1 MHRGDGVTVIDVER
15 VRAETPGCEER
26 LHFNNAGASLMP
38 SPVVDTVVAH
48 LELEARIGGYEA
60 KDAAAGEL
68 DRVYDS
74 AARLINCDPSEIALL
89 ENATRAW
96 YAVFSAIRFER
107 GDRIVTG
114 RAEYVS
120 NYLAYLRVARTTG
133 AEIVVVDDDGYGQID
148 VAKLGA
154 ELERG
159 AKLITL
165 THVPT
170 SGGLVNPAADVGKL
184 AREADVPFLLD
195 ACQSVGQMPID
206 VEAIGCNFLSTTGR
220 KFLRA
225 PRGTGFLYVG
235 ESRLSELDPAMPE
248 VGSAS
253 WTARNE
259 YTHKPGAKR
268 FETWEASHG
277 LQLGLG
283 RAIDYALELGLDPIW
298 ERVSALAAQL
308 RERLE
313 AIRGVETYDLGRTKC
328 GIVTF
333 AVEGTEAETLRA
345 RLAERQVNVHLSE
358 PGDTRLDFEARGL
371 PTMIRASVH
380 YFNTEAEVTRFS
392 DLVEE
397 LAPPTTTHRGRSPA

>member
-1 MHRGDGVTVIDVER
+1 VSVIDVER

-38 SPVVDTVVAH
+38 RPVIDTVVAH
-48 LELEARIGGYEA
+48 LELEGRIGGYEA
-60 KDAAAGEL
+60 KDAAQADL
-68 DRVYDS
+68 QHVYDA
-74 AARLINCDPSEIALL
+74 AARLINCRPDEIALL

-96 YAVFSAIRFER
+96 YAVFSAISFER

-133 AEIVVVDDDGYGQID
+133 AEIVVVDDDEYGQVD
-148 VAKLGA
+148 VAKLGE

-159 AKLITL
+159 ARLVTL

-170 SGGLVNPAADVGKL
+170 SGGLVNPAADVGEL
-184 AREADVPFLLD
+184 TRAAEVPFLLD

-206 VEAIGCNFLSTTGR
+206 VEAIGCDFLSTTGR
-220 KFLRA
+220 KFLRG

-235 ESRLSELDPAMPE
+235 TSRLAELDPAMPE

-253 WTARNE
+253 WTARDV
-259 YTHKPGAKR
+259 YTHKQGAGR
-268 FETWEASHG
+268 FETWEASHA

-283 RAIDYALELGLDPIW
+283 RAIDYALELGPDAIW
-298 ERVSALAAQL
+298 TRVSALGAKL
-308 RERLE
+308 REGLD
-313 AIRGVETYDLGRTKC
+313 AIPGVETHDLGRTKC

-333 AVEGTEAETLRA
+333 AADGIEAAELRS
-345 RLAERQVNVHLSE
+345 RLDSQRVNVHLSE
-358 PGDTRLDFEARGL
+358 QGDTRLDFEARDL
-371 PTMIRASVH
+371 PTMVRASVH
-380 YFNTEAEVTRFS
+380 YFNTEGEVERFCR
-392 DLVEE
+392 LVEE
-397 LAPPTTTHRGRSPA
+397 LSAQ

>member
-1 MHRGDGVTVIDVER
+1 MIDVER

-38 SPVVDTVVAH
+38 RPVIDTVVAH

-60 KDAAAGEL
+60 KDAASADL
-68 DRVYDS
+68 DHVYDA
-74 AARLINCDPSEIALL
+74 AARLVNCSPDEIALL

-96 YAVFSAIRFER
+96 YAVFSAISFEP

-120 NYLAYLRVARTTG
+120 NYLAYLRVARSTG
-133 AEIVVVDDDGYGQID
+133 AEIVVVDDDDYGQID

-159 AKLITL
+159 ARLVTL

-170 SGGLVNPAADVGKL
+170 SGGLVNPAAEVGEL
-184 AREADVPFLLD
+184 TREADVPFLLD

-206 VEAIGCNFLSTTGR
+206 VEEIGCDFLSTTGR
-220 KFLRA
+220 KFVRG

-235 ESRLSELDPAMPE
+235 QKRLNELDPSMPE

-253 WTARNE
+253 WTARDA
-259 YTHKPGAKR
+259 YTHKRGARR
-268 FETWEASHG
+268 FETWEASHA

-283 RAIDYALELGLDPIW
+283 RAIDYALELGLNAIW
-298 ERVSALAAQL
+298 ERVSSLAAQL
-308 RERLE
+308 RENLD
-313 AIRGVETYDLGRTKC
+313 AIPGVQTQDLGRTKC

-333 AVEGTEAETLRA
+333 AADGIDAQTLRA

-358 PGDTRLDFEARGL
+358 VGDTRLDFEARGL

-380 YFNTEAEVTRFS
+380 YFNTEAEVIRFCE
-392 DLVEE
+392 LVDEE
-397 LAPPTTTHRGRSPA
+397 TP

>member
-1 MHRGDGVTVIDVER
+1 MIDVDR

-38 SPVVDTVVAH
+38 RPVIDKVVAH

-60 KDAAAGEL
+60 KDAASA
-68 DRVYDS
+68 DIDHVYDA
-74 AARLINCDPSEIALL
+74 AARLINCTPSEIALL

-96 YAVFSAIRFER
+96 YAVFSAISFER
-107 GDRIVTG
+107 GDRIITG

-133 AEIVVVDDDGYGQID
+133 AEIVVVDDDEYGQID
-148 VAKLGA
+148 VGKLGA

-170 SGGLVNPAADVGKL
+170 SGGLVNPAADVGRL

-206 VEAIGCNFLSTTGR
+206 VEEIGCDFLSTTGR
-220 KFLRA
+220 KFLRG

-235 ESRLSELDPAMPE
+235 QRRLAELDPAMPE

-253 WTARNE
+253 WTARDA
-259 YTHKPGAKR
+259 YTHKQGARR
-268 FETWEASHG
+268 FETWEASHA

-283 RAIDYALELGLDPIW
+283 RAIDYALELGLDSIW
-298 ERVSALAAQL
+298 ERVSSLAARL
-308 RERLE
+308 RESLDT
-313 AIRGVETYDLGRTKC
+313 IPGVETYDLGRTKC

-333 AVEGTEAETLRA
+333 AADGIEAETLRA
-345 RLAERQVNVHLSE
+345 RLDEQRVNVHLSE

-380 YFNTEAEVTRFS
+380 YFNTEAEVARFCE
-392 DLVEE
+392 LVEQ
-397 LAPPTTTHRGRSPA
+397 LSRS